1 MKLISLL
8 ENTSHAP
15 EIQSRH
21 GLSLYLETAAHR
33 IVFDFGP
40 DDTFLHNAAE
50 LGVDIAAADLA
61 FLSHGHYDHGGG
73 LPAFLQVNDHAPI
86 YLHKNAF
93 IPHWSS
99 ATRYIGLEQSLKTS
113 PRLHY
118 TDGVTHLGDGLTLIS
133 GAPGHRF
140 LASSCAGLQME
151 QADGS
156 RLPDDFSHEQSL
168 IVEEGDICLL
178 VAGCAHTGILN
189 IMEQAQQVAGRPMT
203 HVVSGFHLCQPS
215 RGIHEPEE
223 TVCAIADELRR
234 TPARYF
240 TCHCTGMPS
249 YEILRRELGAQ
260 VSYLS
265 GGMQIALAT
274 G

>member
-1 MKLISLL
+1 
-8 ENTSHAP
+8 
-15 EIQSRH
+15 
-21 GLSLYLETAAHR
+21 
-33 IVFDFGP
+33 
-40 DDTFLHNAAE
+40 
-50 LGVDIAAADLA
+50 
-61 FLSHGHYDHGGG
+61 
-73 LPAFLQVNDHAPI
+73 
-86 YLHKNAF
+86 
-93 IPHWSS
+93 
-99 ATRYIGLEQSLKTS
+99 
-113 PRLHY
+113 
-118 TDGVTHLGDGLTLIS
+118 
-133 GAPGHRF
+133 
-140 LASSCAGLQME
+140 ME